1 MKKKIIGITGSSG
14 VFATNFIN
22 LFSKKYKFINFD
34 GDVTKR
40 KEVIKWLKENKFDCI
55 IHAAAKTSVKYVN
68 YNYRSSYKVNVDG
81 TKNLVTA
88 INLCPN
94 VKYFFFLSSAQVY
107 DYSEEAIS
115 ENYITKPISKYGF
128 TKLQAEKFIKRYLK
142 KNIRYCIG
150 RIFSYTDIR
159 QSKDFFIPAIFNR
172 IRKSKFLFKTE
183 NLFQK
188 RDFIHIY
195 DLCRSID
202 FLINK
207 KFKGTINIGSGKAV
221 ELNYVVKYFCKKF
234 KKKLKMNK
242 TNTKFFHLYPNIKK
256 LKKIGYSPKYKI
268 NDILSQFK

>member
-1 MKKKIIGITGSSG
+1 MKKIIVGITGSSG

-34 GDVTKR
+34 GDITKK
-40 KEVIKWLKENKFDCI
+40 KEVFKWVKENKFNYI
-55 IHAAAKTSVKYVN
+55 IHAAAKSSIKYVN
-68 YNYRSSYKVNVDG
+68 NNYRLSYKVNVDG

-88 INLCPN
+88 INFYSN

-107 DYSEEAIS
+107 NYSEEAIS
-115 ENYITKPISKYGF
+115 EYNLAKPISKYGY
-128 TKLQAEKFIKRYLK
+128 TKLYAEKIIKKFLK
-142 KNIRYCIG
+142 KNIRYCIA
-150 RIFSYTDIR
+150 RIFSYTDVR
-159 QSKDFFIPAIFNR
+159 QSKDFFVPAIFNR
-172 IRKSKFLFKTE
+172 IKKSKFLFKTE

-195 DLCRSID
+195 DLCTSID
-202 FLINK
+202 FLITK

-234 KKKLKMNK
+234 KKKLKINK
-242 TNTKFFHLYPNIKK
+242 TNFKFFHLYPNIKK